1 MTYPAWLPILLGFL
15 TAIGPISTDMY
26 LPAFPAIEAALGL
39 KLGSAQ
45 VTLATWFLGLAIGQI
60 TQGQLADR
68 FGRRTPLIFG
78 TLLYALANAGC
89 ALAPDLLT
97 LSLLRFLAA
106 IGGSASMVIPRA
118 IVRDLT
124 EGHAAARLM
133 SRLIL
138 VMGAAP
144 ILAPSLGSLVLT
156 FGGWHMI
163 FWICAVYG
171 FLCCL
176 FVILWLP
183 DTLKPENRMRLGF
196 VSSFA
201 RFGEIV
207 TERTFITHAAIGGM
221 GMFGMFAF
229 IGGSPG
235 VLIDGFH
242 LSPTLYAIV
251 FSACAINF
259 IVCSQINPRILPRL
273 GADRVMRTSVR
284 VFFSAAVVLAVI
296 AFLRVPYW
304 WAVLPPVAVCMGC
317 QGFTMPNSAVGALQ
331 RHASHAGTASALMG
345 MIQFCLAGTS
355 GLLVGQFSDGTARA
369 VATLMLIGGG
379 GAVIADIF
387 RRRGQLAAKPK

>member
-1 MTYPAWLPILLGFL
+1 MKYPAWLPILLGFL

-26 LPAFPAIEAALGL
+26 LPAFPAIEASLGL

-45 VTLATWFLGLAIGQI
+45 VTLFTWFIGLAVGQL

-68 FGRRTPLIFG
+68 FGRRSPLIFG
-78 TLLYALANAGC
+78 TLVYATANVGC

-144 ILAPSLGSLVLT
+144 ILAPSLGGAVLA
-156 FGGWHMI
+156 FAGWHMI
-163 FWICAVYG
+163 FWICAGYG
-171 FLCCL
+171 YLC
-176 FVILWLP
+176 FVLVCLWLP
-183 DTLKPENRMRLGF
+183 DTLKPEARMKLGF
-196 VSSFA
+196 TRSIA
-201 RFGEIV
+201 RFGEIL
-207 TERTFITHAAIGGM
+207 TEPGFITHAAMGAM

-242 LSPTLYAIV
+242 LSPTRYALV
-251 FSACAINF
+251 FSSCAVFF
-259 IVCSQINPRILPRL
+259 IICSQINPRVLPRF
-273 GADRVMRTSVR
+273 GTDRVLRASAR
-284 VFFSAAVVLAVI
+284 VFLASAAILALI
-296 AFLRVPYW
+296 AWLRVPYF
-304 WAVLPPVAVCMGC
+304 WAILPSIMVCMGC

-345 MIQFCLAGTS
+345 MLQFSVAGTS
-355 GLLVGQFSDGTARA
+355 GLLVGLFSDGTARA
-369 VATLMLIGGG
+369 MATLMLIGAIG
-379 GAVIADIF
+379 VVVADIY
-387 RRRGQLAAKPK
+387 RRRFVRAAKPK